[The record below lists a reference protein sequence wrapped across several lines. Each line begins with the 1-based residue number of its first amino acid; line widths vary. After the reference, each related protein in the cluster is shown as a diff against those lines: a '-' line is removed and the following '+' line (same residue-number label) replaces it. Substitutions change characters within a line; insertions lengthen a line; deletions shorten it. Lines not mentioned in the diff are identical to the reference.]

1 MAEPQQ
7 PTVNERLDT
16 VQKLQAYLNLCPPGL
31 TKLTFSMQAFAA
43 IPVQQLQQIKFPS
56 SLTELNLNGN
66 YLNSDAVKQ
75 LQFPP
80 SLTILILSN
89 NSISNLE
96 GIKFPIGLIELVLH
110 SNQIQST
117 NLQKAKFPPG
127 LKKINLS
134 NQGSGNKQLPPI
146 ILNQVQ
152 WPPELVEI
160 ELAQNKINLSGAL
173 LPPSLKKMG
182 LAGVDLKST
191 DLGHHLALREIRNTL
206 TELDLSRNLLTDLRV
221 SWPPELTTLNLYG
234 NQITSLE
241 GVRFPSGLT
250 TLILFGNQI
259 TSLEGAQFPIE
270 LKELQLNSSK
280 ITTLEG
286 VQFPP
291 GLMKLHLNSNAITS
305 LQGAQFPPGL
315 TKLDLMGNPLT
326 SLTGMI
332 DPNDYVKTHLKQQFP
347 ELYMRDLHSEK
358 LAAKAAR
365 QSQKTTI
372 KEMSDLSQ
380 QSMQTQLRAVTSFL
394 REGMQTRAE
403 QHEEYV
409 RNAKEKRGMNMIE
422 VRLNGKLYPLPFNSE
437 MSIQSVFDYLNEHYY
452 ISTLVPNCSVMRL
465 IKNDK
470 GELNPALTLAQYN
483 VSNED
488 TLSAVCIYIGNY
500 QTGGKR
506 TRRIIENHN
515 KRSQKRRNK
524 SKSKSKKKWT

>member
-16 VQKLQAYLNLCPPGL
+16 VQKFQAYLNSCPAGL
-31 TKLTFSMQAFAA
+31 TKLNFSMQAFAF

-66 YLNSDAVKQ
+66 YLNTDAVKQ
-75 LQFPP
+75 LKFPP

-96 GIKFPIGLIELVLH
+96 GINFPIGLIELVLH
-110 SNQIQST
+110 SNAIQST
-117 NLQKAKFPPG
+117 NLQKAKFPPTI
-127 LKKINLS
+127 KKLNLS

-146 ILNQVQ
+146 ILSQVQ
-152 WPPELVEI
+152 WPQELVEI
-160 ELAQNKINLSGAL
+160 NLGQNKINLSGAQF
-173 LPPSLKKMG
+173 PPSLKKMG
-182 LAGVDLKST
+182 LASVDLKST
-191 DLGHHLALREIRNTL
+191 DLRHHLAVGEIPHSL
-206 TELDLSRNLLTDLRV
+206 TELDLSRNLLTDLIV
-221 SWPPELTTLNLYG
+221 SWPPELTTLILYGNQITSLDGVQFPSGLTTLTLVG

-241 GVRFPSGLT
+241 GV
-250 TLILFGNQI
+250 
-259 TSLEGAQFPIE
+259 QFPIE

-358 LAAKAAR
+358 LAAKAVR
-365 QSQKTTI
+365 QSQKAEFH
-372 KEMSDLSQ
+372 KMNNLSQ
-380 QSMQTQLRAVTSFL
+380 QSVQTQMRAVTSFL
-394 REGMQTRAE
+394 REGMTARAQQHAE
-403 QHEEYV
+403 QLLRDIQYKPTIYEESLFY
-409 RNAKEKRGMNMIE
+409 AKLGEKTYPVPMNE
-422 VRLNGKLYPLPFNSE
+422 ELLVQDVL
-437 MSIQSVFDYLNEHYY
+437 DYLNEHYY
-452 ISTLVPNCSVMRL
+452 ISVLHNCGGMHLHKSGVGKLESGRSLKEYAVVSDEVLHLQCVMQ
-465 IKNDK
+465 K
-470 GELNPALTLAQYN
+470 GGFRHR
-483 VSNED
+483 VSKK
-488 TLSAVCIYIGNY
+488 I
-500 QTGGKR
+500 
-506 TRRIIENHN
+506 N
-515 KRSQKRRNK
+515 KR
-524 SKSKSKKKWT
+524 SKSKSKKNRHKHK

>member
-16 VQKLQAYLNLCPPGL
+16 VQKFQAYLNSCPAGL
-31 TKLTFSMQAFAA
+31 TKLNFSMQAFAF

-66 YLNSDAVKQ
+66 YLNTDAVKQ
-75 LQFPP
+75 LKFPP

-96 GIKFPIGLIELVLH
+96 GINFPIGLIELVLH
-110 SNQIQST
+110 SNAIQST
-117 NLQKAKFPPG
+117 NLQKAKFPPTI
-127 LKKINLS
+127 KKLNLS

-146 ILNQVQ
+146 ILSQVQ
-152 WPPELVEI
+152 WPQELVEI
-160 ELAQNKINLSGAL
+160 NLGQNKINLSGAQF
-173 LPPSLKKMG
+173 PPSLKKMG
-182 LAGVDLKST
+182 LASVDLKST
-191 DLGHHLALREIRNTL
+191 DLRHHLAVGEIPHSL
-206 TELDLSRNLLTDLRV
+206 TELDLSRNLLTDLIV
-221 SWPPELTTLNLYG
+221 SWPPELTTLILYGNQITSLDGVQFPSGLTTLTLVG

-241 GVRFPSGLT
+241 GV
-250 TLILFGNQI
+250 
-259 TSLEGAQFPIE
+259 QFPIE

-358 LAAKAAR
+358 LAAKAVR
-365 QSQKTTI
+365 QSQKAEFH
-372 KEMSDLSQ
+372 KMNNLSQ
-380 QSMQTQLRAVTSFL
+380 QSVQTQMRAVTSFL
-394 REGMQTRAE
+394 REGMTARAQQHAE
-403 QHEEYV
+403 QLLRDIQYKPTTYEESLFY
-409 RNAKEKRGMNMIE
+409 AKLGEKTYPVPMNE
-422 VRLNGKLYPLPFNSE
+422 ELLVQDVL
-437 MSIQSVFDYLNEHYY
+437 DYLNEHYY
-452 ISTLVPNCSVMRL
+452 ISVLHNCGGMHLHKSGVGKLESGRSLKEYAVVSDEVLHLQCVMQ
-465 IKNDK
+465 K
-470 GELNPALTLAQYN
+470 GGFRHR
-483 VSNED
+483 VSKK
-488 TLSAVCIYIGNY
+488 I
-500 QTGGKR
+500 
-506 TRRIIENHN
+506 N
-515 KRSQKRRNK
+515 KR
-524 SKSKSKKKWT
+524 SKSKSKKNRHKHK

>member
-16 VQKLQAYLNLCPPGL
+16 VQKFQAYMNSCPAGL

-66 YLNSDAVKQ
+66 YLNADAVKQ

-110 SNQIQST
+110 SNAIQST
-117 NLQKAKFPPG
+117 NLQKAQFPPT
-127 LKKINLS
+127 LKKLNLS

-146 ILNQVQ
+146 ILSQVQ
-152 WPPELVEI
+152 WPQELVEI
-160 ELAQNKINLSGAL
+160 NLGQNKINLSGAQF
-173 LPPSLKKMG
+173 PPSLKKMG
-182 LAGVDLKST
+182 LASVDLKS
-191 DLGHHLALREIRNTL
+191 DELRHYIGLGIPRNGL
-206 TELDLSRNLLTDLRV
+206 TELDLSRNLLTDLKV
-221 SWPPELTTLNLYG
+221 SWPPELTTLILYG

-241 GVRFPSGLT
+241 RVQFPSGLT
-250 TLILFGNQI
+250 TLTLFGNQI

-358 LAAKAAR
+358 AAAKAAR
-365 QSQKTTI
+365 QSQKAELR
-372 KEMSDLSQ
+372 KMNDLSQ
-380 QSMQTQLRAVTSFL
+380 HSMQIQLRAVTSFL
-394 REGMQTRAE
+394 REGMAARAQ
-403 QHEEYV
+403 QHADQMLRDKQDKPTTYEE
-409 RNAKEKRGMNMIE
+409 
-422 VRLNGKLYPLPFNSE
+422 
-437 MSIQSVFDYLNEHYY
+437 SVFYAKLGKKTYPIPMNEELLVQDVLDYLNEHYY
-452 ISTLVPNCSVMRL
+452 ISVLHDCGDMHLHKPGVGNLDSGRTLKDCGV
-465 IKNDK
+465 
-470 GELNPALTLAQYN
+470 
-483 VSNED
+483 VSD
-488 TLSAVCIYIGNY
+488 VVLHIQCGS
-500 QTGGKR
+500 QTGGFRRSKKR
-506 TRRIIENHN
+506 NN
-515 KRSQKRRNK
+515 KRPQKFRNTSNK
-524 SKSKSKKKWT
+524 NGHKRK